1 MVISKRHALKRFIKG
16 KQGYGFIN
24 LVLAYA
30 TLAKDII
37 FPKDY
42 LEKVNRIY
50 EDDPKAGMVSG
61 LVYIKDN
68 DGNWTFENISCFE
81 SVWCV

>member
-1 MVISKRHALKRFIKG
+1 MVTSKRHVLKRFIKG

-37 FPKDY
+37 FLKGIIFPKDIV
-42 LEKVNRIY
+42 LQKIRNRY
-50 EDDPKAGMVSG
+50 YS
-61 LVYIKDN
+61 N
-68 DGNWTFENISCFE
+68 
-81 SVWCV
+81 

>member
-24 LVLAYA
+24 LVLAYV

-37 FPKDY
+37 FLKDIIFPKDIV
-42 LEKVNRIY
+42 LQKIRNRY
-50 EDDPKAGMVSG
+50 YS
-61 LVYIKDN
+61 N
-68 DGNWTFENISCFE
+68 
-81 SVWCV
+81 

>member
-37 FPKDY
+37 FLKDIV
-42 LEKVNRIY
+42 LQKIINRY
-50 EDDPKAGMVSG
+50 YSNPTLNLK
-61 LVYIKDN
+61 
-68 DGNWTFENISCFE
+68 
-81 SVWCV
+81 

>member
-1 MVISKRHALKRFIKG
+1 MVFSKRHLLKRFIKG

-37 FPKDY
+37 FLKDIIFPKDIV
-42 LEKVNRIY
+42 LQKIRNRY
-50 EDDPKAGMVSG
+50 YS
-61 LVYIKDN
+61 N
-68 DGNWTFENISCFE
+68 
-81 SVWCV
+81 

>member
-1 MVISKRHALKRFIKG
+1 MVISKRHVLKRFIKG

-37 FPKDY
+37 FPKDIVLQKIRNCY
-42 LEKVNRIY
+42 YSN
-50 EDDPKAGMVSG
+50 
-61 LVYIKDN
+61 
-68 DGNWTFENISCFE
+68 
-81 SVWCV
+81 

>member
-1 MVISKRHALKRFIKG
+1 MVISKRHVLKRVIKG

-37 FPKDY
+37 F
-42 LEKVNRIY
+42 L
-50 EDDPKAGMVSG
+50 
-61 LVYIKDN
+61 
-68 DGNWTFENISCFE
+68 DGIVLQKISRRYY
-81 SVWCV
+81 SN

>member
-1 MVISKRHALKRFIKG
+1 MVISKSHALKRFIKG

-37 FPKDY
+37 FLKDIV
-42 LEKVNRIY
+42 LQKIRNRY
-50 EDDPKAGMVSG
+50 YS
-61 LVYIKDN
+61 N
-68 DGNWTFENISCFE
+68 
-81 SVWCV
+81 

>member
-30 TLAKDII
+30 TLAKEVIFLKDIVFQKI
-37 FPKDY
+37 KT
-42 LEKVNRIY
+42 
-50 EDDPKAGMVSG
+50 VSIQ
-61 LVYIKDN
+61 IKN
-68 DGNWTFENISCFE
+68 HMN
-81 SVWCV
+81 